1 MNVPT
6 NTAQRFQLVIKS
18 NLVLLLNS
26 SAQALT
32 AFLNAVFGFIFWW
45 VAARYFPT
53 HSVGLASAA
62 ISMMN
67 LISLVGELGL
77 GTLLI
82 GHALNHGTRAAGLTS
97 AALFA
102 ASVSALLVGA
112 GFLGISWMSALK
124 LGNFFELYYSVLFI
138 TGCTITCFSQV
149 LDSAFVGL
157 LRSAVPMYRN
167 VTFAALKLV
176 FLIAAALAT
185 PSDGQETIIF
195 LTWVLGQL
203 ASILL
208 FAFVLRHRG
217 RSVWR
222 RPDFPLLRPLMRTVL
237 SHHLL
242 NLITQGPTLLLPFIV
257 TVVFSAHVNA
267 AFYASWMMLSAALLV
282 PSALTTTLF
291 TIGSVE
297 PESIAERLKF
307 SLFVCA
313 FASIAASAGCL
324 LLAGPVLS
332 LFGPSY
338 AAVGGPILQILGLAA
353 PAIAIKYHYIA
364 VQRLR
369 GRMAFA
375 SLLLGAGGILEL
387 AFAIM
392 GSHVG
397 QINGFTSG
405 WVAAAYVEAVFIIP
419 TILRAIHV
427 ELPRFGTVLANTLP
441 LG

>member
-1 MNVPT
+1 MKVPT
-6 NTAQRFQLVIKS
+6 TTAQRLRHVIKS
-18 NLVLLLNS
+18 NLALLLNS

-45 VAARYFPT
+45 VAARYFPA

-67 LISLVGELGL
+67 LITLVGELGL

-82 GHALNHGTRAAGLTS
+82 GHSLGHGTRAPGLIS

-102 ASVSALLVGA
+102 ASVSGLLAGA
-112 GFLGISWMSALK
+112 GFLGLSWMSALK
-124 LGNFFELYYSVLFI
+124 LGSFFELDYSGLFI
-138 TGCTITCFSQV
+138 TGCTVTCFSQV

-176 FLIAAALAT
+176 FLFAAALAT
-185 PSDGQETIIF
+185 PGDERETIIF

-208 FAFVLRHRG
+208 FAFVLRYRD

-222 RPDFPLLRPLMRTVL
+222 RPEFRLLRPLMKTVL

-242 NLITQGPTLLLPFIV
+242 NLFTQGPTLLLPFIV
-257 TVVFSAHVNA
+257 TVVFTAQVNA
-267 AFYASWMMLSAALLV
+267 AFYASWMILSAALLV

-297 PESIAERLKF
+297 PETIADRLKF
-307 SLFVCA
+307 SLLVCA
-313 FASIAASAGCL
+313 TASIAASAGCL
-324 LLAGPVLS
+324 LLAGPVLGQ
-332 LFGPSY
+332 FGPSY
-338 AAVGGPILQILGLAA
+338 AAVGGPVLQILGLAA
-353 PAIAIKYHYIA
+353 PAITIKYHYIA

-375 SLLLGAGGILEL
+375 SLLLGAGGIVEL
-387 AFAIM
+387 AFAMM
-392 GSHVG
+392 GSQIG

-405 WVAAAYVEAVFIIP
+405 WVAAAYVEAVFIVP

-427 ELPRFGTVLANTLP
+427 EVPRFGAVLANTL
-441 LG
+441 G